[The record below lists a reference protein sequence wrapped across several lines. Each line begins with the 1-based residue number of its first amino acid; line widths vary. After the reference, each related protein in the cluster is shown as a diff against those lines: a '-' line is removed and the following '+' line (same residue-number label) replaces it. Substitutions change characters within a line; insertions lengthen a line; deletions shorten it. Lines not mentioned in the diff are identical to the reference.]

1 MKPNI
6 ILMNFTH
13 VYEQE
18 RFINDI
24 HFQWIDCTDLTEPT
38 ATVMQKQPKS
48 LDKEW
53 PPTYLKEYI
62 SLIPVTIII
71 SVNFGRIK

>member
-1 MKPNI
+1 MRISSSGGEKKYPGWRPGT
-6 ILMNFTH
+6 FP
-13 VYEQE
+13 
-18 RFINDI
+18 
-24 HFQWIDCTDLTEPT
+24 EPT